1 MATVKRLL
9 TPALLILSM
18 VVGLFAG
25 VPNAAS
31 ASVRPVN
38 NESTAKSVGV
48 IVTYKP
54 GFEPIAP
61 NGETTGE
68 NFAGVA
74 LAEPRDLG
82 MGYKALN
89 FETALTNAQAQ
100 RVLLGLQHDPRIET
114 VQLDAQL
121 QFSAA
126 SASASAR
133 ASISPSSIVRPF
145 DALKPASAPTMF
157 KGINYFD
164 AKAPRTPR
172 IRISWKAPT
181 TLNKAKIFGYRI
193 ETSADGKAW
202 KSLVAS
208 TGNTSTAV
216 SITSGITIAQSA
228 FYRVR
233 ALTVLGASKAASAPS
248 VAVAI
253 TPKVAPQPP
262 NLEKTV
268 LIKGQAPAWGEQSLV
283 ERGGLA
289 TSYQAF
295 ATVDGVEIDSCTT
308 ASNNCQFTKLRPD
321 YHYVVHV
328 IARNSL
334 GQASSVRI
342 PDPYFSSQWHLYSQY
357 SIHADQAWR
366 FTKGKPSVVVAV
378 LDGGISAHPD
388 LDANIVAGYDFIS
401 DSAFSR
407 DGDGWDPN
415 PQDEGDYTND
425 EASSW
430 HGTHVAGIIAAR
442 SNSIGG
448 VGVAPGV
455 KVQPIRVLGTNGGA
469 SSDLI
474 AAIHWAAGIKV
485 GGVPNNPTPA
495 RVINLSIGTDTPTS
509 CDAGTQAAVRAAWDR
524 GVTPVTAAGNSA
536 FEAVGS
542 YPGNCYPTINVTATG
557 ITGNIAPYA
566 NFGEG
571 VDFSAPGGDG
581 ELAAQSPDGSDGM
594 IVSTFNLGETEEG
607 EPSYGLQEGTSMAAP
622 VVAGVVALIYSARPD
637 LGSQDVYKILL
648 TTVGKFKEGS
658 YCAISA
664 TRYTEED
671 PRPSHCGAG
680 IIDAGRALLYAT
692 SYKKSG

>member
-1 MATVKRLL
+1 MKRFF
-9 TPALLILSM
+9 TPALLTLSM
-18 VVGLFAG
+18 VVALFTG

-31 ASVRPVN
+31 ASVRPVDGEN
-38 NESTAKSVGV
+38 SAKSVGV

-54 GFEPIAP
+54 GFDAIAP

-68 NFAGVA
+68 NFAGIA
-74 LAEPRDLG
+74 LSEPRDLG

-89 FETALTNAQAQ
+89 FEAALTNAQAQ
-100 RVLLGLQHDPRIET
+100 RVLLGLQHDPRIAT

-133 ASISPSSIVRPF
+133 SSTTPSTIVRPF
-145 DALKPASAPTMF
+145 VALKPASAPTAV

-164 AKAPRTPR
+164 AKAPRSPR

-193 ETSADGKAW
+193 ETSSDRKVW
-202 KSLVAS
+202 KSLITN
-208 TGNTSTAV
+208 TGKTSTAV
-216 SITSGITIAQSA
+216 SISSGITIGENA

-233 ALTVLGASKAASAPS
+233 ALTALGASKAASAAS
-248 VAVAI
+248 VAVAV
-253 TPKVAPQPP
+253 TPKVAPAAP
-262 NLEKTV
+262 NVVSTV
-268 LIKGQAPAWGEQSLV
+268 LIKGQAPSWEQQSIA
-283 ERGGLA
+283 ERGG
-289 TSYQAF
+289 Q
-295 ATVDGVEIDSCTT
+295 TVVYEAIASADGQEVDSCTT
-308 ASNNCQFTKLRPD
+308 SSTTCHFTKLQAGF
-321 YHYVVHV
+321 HYTVHV
-328 IARNSL
+328 IARNAL
-334 GQASSVRI
+334 GQASSVRVS
-342 PDPYFSSQWHLYSQY
+342 DPYFGSQWHLYSQY
-357 SIHADQAWR
+357 SIHADYAWR
-366 FTKGKPSVVVAV
+366 ITKGKPTVVVAV
-378 LDGGISAHPD
+378 LDGGITAHPD
-388 LDANIVAGYDFIS
+388 LDANIVDGYDFIS
-401 DSAFSR
+401 DPAFSR
-407 DGDGWDPN
+407 DGDGWDAN

-425 EASSW
+425 QSSSW
-430 HGTHVAGIIAAR
+430 HGTHVAGIIGAR

-455 KVQPIRVLGTNGGA
+455 KIQPIRVLGTNGGS

-495 RVINLSIGTDTPTS
+495 RVINLSIGTSTPTS
-509 CDAGTQAAVRAAWDR
+509 CDAGTQAAVRAAWDK

-536 FEAVGS
+536 FEAAGS

-557 ITGNIAPYA
+557 YTGNIAPYA
-566 NFGEG
+566 NFGDG
-571 VDFSAPGGDG
+571 VDFSAPGGDD
-581 ELAAQSPDGSDGM
+581 ELSAIAPDGSEGM
-594 IVSTFNLGETEEG
+594 IVSTFNLGETTEG

-648 TTVGKFKEGS
+648 ATVGDFKEGS
-658 YCAISA
+658 YCAITA
-664 TRYTEED
+664 PRYTD
-671 PRPSHCGAG
+671 DLPSPSYCGAG
-680 IIDAGRALLYAT
+680 IIDAGRALKTAV

>member
-1 MATVKRLL
+1 VATLKRLSM
-9 TPALLILSM
+9 PAVLILSM
-18 VVGLFAG
+18 IVGLFVGA
-25 VPNAAS
+25 PHAAS
-31 ASVRPVN
+31 ASVRPMN
-38 NESTAKSVGV
+38 TESSAKSVGV

-68 NFAGVA
+68 NYAGVA

-82 MGYKALN
+82 MGFKAIN

-100 RVLLGLQHDPRIET
+100 RVLLALQHDPRIET

-121 QFSAA
+121 QFRSSSART
-126 SASASAR
+126 SSR

-145 DALKPASAPTMF
+145 EALKPASAPTMV

-164 AKAPRTPR
+164 SKAPRTPR

-193 ETSADGKAW
+193 ETSPDGKAW
-202 KSLVAS
+202 KSLVLN
-208 TGNTSTAV
+208 TGKTSTAV

-233 ALTVLGASKAASAPS
+233 ALTSLGASKAASAPS
-248 VAVAI
+248 VAVSI
-253 TPKVAPQPP
+253 TPKVAPAAPFID
-262 NLEKTV
+262 KTV
-268 LIKGQAPAWGEQSLV
+268 VIKGQAPSWEQQSLA

-289 TSYQAF
+289 VTYTAI
-295 ATVDGVEIDSCTT
+295 ATVDGEEVDSCTT
-308 ASNNCQFTKLRPD
+308 SSNTCQFTKLRRD
-321 YHYVVHV
+321 YHYVVQV

-334 GQASSVRI
+334 GQAGSVRI
-342 PDPYFSSQWHLYSQY
+342 PDPYFSSQWHLYSEY

-388 LDANIVAGYDFIS
+388 LNANLVDGYDFIS

-407 DGDGWDPN
+407 DGDGWDSN

-425 EASSW
+425 EDSSW
-430 HGTHVAGIIAAR
+430 HGTHVAGIIASR

-495 RVINLSIGTDTPTS
+495 RVINLSIGTETPTS

-524 GVTPVTAAGNSA
+524 GVTPVTAAGNSTS
-536 FEAVGS
+536 EAAGS

-566 NFGEG
+566 NFGDG
-571 VDFSAPGGDG
+571 VDFSAPGGDSQ
-581 ELAAQSPDGSDGM
+581 LASQSPDGSDGM
-594 IVSTFNLGETEEG
+594 ILSTFNLGETAEG

-648 TTVGKFKEGS
+648 ATVGEFKEGS
-658 YCAISA
+658 YCAITA
-664 TRYTEED
+664 PRYSDEA
-671 PRPSHCGAG
+671 PSPSHCGAG

-692 SYKKSG
+692 SYKESG

>member
-1 MATVKRLL
+1 MKRFF
-9 TPALLILSM
+9 TPALLTLSM
-18 VVGLFAG
+18 IVGLLAG

-38 NESTAKSVGV
+38 AESTASSVGV

-54 GFEPIAP
+54 GFEAIAP

-100 RVLLGLQHDPRIET
+100 RVLLGLQHDPRVAT

-126 SASASAR
+126 SASASNR
-133 ASISPSSIVRPF
+133 SSVTPSTIVHPLV
-145 DALKPASAPTMF
+145 ALKPASAPTSV

-164 AKAPRTPR
+164 AKAPRIPR
-172 IRISWKAPT
+172 IRISWKSPT

-193 ETSADGKAW
+193 ETSSDGKAW
-202 KSLVAS
+202 KSLITN
-208 TGNTSTAV
+208 TGKTSTAV
-216 SITSGITIAQSA
+216 SITSGITIGQSA

-233 ALTVLGASKAASAPS
+233 ALTALGASKAASAASAS
-248 VAVAI
+248 VSI
-253 TPKVAPQPP
+253 TPKVAPKSPD
-262 NLEKTV
+262 LDSTV
-268 LIKGQAPAWGEQSLV
+268 LIKGQTPAWGEQSLAD
-283 ERGGLA
+283 RGGLA

-295 ATVDGVEIDSCTT
+295 ATADGVEIDSCTT
-308 ASNNCQFTKLRPD
+308 SSNTCQFTKLRPD

-342 PDPYFSSQWHLYSQY
+342 PDPYFSAQWHLYSQY
-357 SIHADQAWR
+357 SIHADRAWR

-378 LDGGISAHPD
+378 LDGGISVHPD

-401 DSAFSR
+401 DSTFSR
-407 DGDGWDPN
+407 DGDGWDSN
-415 PQDEGDYTND
+415 PQDEGDFTDD

-430 HGTHVAGIIAAR
+430 HGTHVAGIIGAR

-455 KVQPIRVLGTNGGA
+455 KIQPIRVLGTNGGA

-495 RVINLSIGTDTPTS
+495 RVINLSIGTSTPTS
-509 CDAGTQAAVRAAWDR
+509 CDAGTQAAVRAAWDK
-524 GVTPVTAAGNSA
+524 GVTPITAAGNSA

-566 NFGEG
+566 NFGDG
-571 VDFSAPGGDG
+571 VDFSAPGGDA
-581 ELAAQSPDGSDGM
+581 ELAAQSPDGSEGM
-594 IVSTFNLGETEEG
+594 IVSTFNLGETAEG

-648 TTVGKFKEGS
+648 TTVGEFKEGS

>member
-1 MATVKRLL
+1 MKRFF
-9 TPALLILSM
+9 TPALLTLSM
-18 VVGLFAG
+18 IVGLFAG

-31 ASVRPVN
+31 ASVWPVN
-38 NESTAKSVGV
+38 TESTAKSIGV

-54 GFEPIAP
+54 GFEAIAP

-100 RVLLGLQHDPRIET
+100 RVLLGLKHDPRIAT

-133 ASISPSSIVRPF
+133 SSVTPSTIIRPLV
-145 DALKPASAPTMF
+145 ALKPASAPTSV

-164 AKAPRTPR
+164 SKAPRTPR

-193 ETSADGKAW
+193 EASSDRKVW
-202 KSLVAS
+202 KSLITN
-208 TGNTSTAV
+208 TGKTSTAV
-216 SITSGITIAQSA
+216 SITSGITIGQSA

-233 ALTVLGASKAASAPS
+233 ALTALGASKAASAAS
-248 VAVAI
+248 VAVSV
-253 TPKVAPQPP
+253 TPKVAPAAPYVDS
-262 NLEKTV
+262 TI
-268 LIKGQAPAWGEQSLV
+268 LIKGQAPSWEQQSLV
-283 ERGGLA
+283 ERGG
-289 TSYQAF
+289 Q
-295 ATVDGVEIDSCTT
+295 TVIYEAIASADGQEVDSCTT
-308 ASNNCQFTKLRPD
+308 SSTTCQFTKLQKD
-321 YHYVVHV
+321 FHYTVHV
-328 IARNSL
+328 IARNTL
-334 GQASSVRI
+334 GQASSVRVS
-342 PDPYFSSQWHLYSQY
+342 DPYFGSQWHLYSQY
-357 SIHADQAWR
+357 SIHADYAWR
-366 FTKGKPSVVVAV
+366 YTRGKPSVVVAV
-378 LDGGISAHPD
+378 LDGGITAHPD
-388 LDANIVAGYDFIS
+388 LDANIVDGYDFIS
-401 DSAFSR
+401 DTAFSR
-407 DGDGWDPN
+407 DGDGWDAN

-425 EASSW
+425 QTSSW
-430 HGTHVAGIIAAR
+430 HGTHVAGIIGAR

-455 KVQPIRVLGTNGGA
+455 KIQPIRVLGTNGGS

-495 RVINLSIGTDTPTS
+495 RVINLSIGTSTPTS
-509 CDAGTQAAVRAAWDR
+509 CDAGTQAAVRAAWDK

-536 FEAVGS
+536 FEAAGS

-557 ITGNIAPYA
+557 YTGNIAPYA

-571 VDFSAPGGDG
+571 VDFSAPGGDA
-581 ELAAQSPDGSDGM
+581 ELAAQSPDGSEGM
-594 IVSTFNLGETEEG
+594 IVSTFNLGETAEG

-648 TTVGKFKEGS
+648 ATVGEFKEGS
-658 YCAISA
+658 YCAITA

-671 PRPSHCGAG
+671 PRPSYCGAG
-680 IIDAGRALLYAT
+680 IIDAGRALKYAV

>member
-1 MATVKRLL
+1 MATLKRFTL
-9 TPALLILSM
+9 PALLALA
-18 VVGLFAG
+18 LFAG
-25 VPNAAS
+25 LFTGSPNAAS
-31 ASVRPVN
+31 ASVQNLDAVN
-38 NESTAKSVGV
+38 STKSVGV

-61 NGETTGE
+61 NGEATGE

-74 LAEPRDLG
+74 LEQPQDLG
-82 MGYKALN
+82 LGY
-89 FETALTNAQAQ
+89 TALKFEASLSSDQAQ
-100 RVLLGLQHDPRIET
+100 KVIRGLQHDPRIAS

-126 SASASAR
+126 TASTSAR
-133 ASISPSSIVRPF
+133 TSSSTFVRPL
-145 DALKPASAPTMF
+145 DALKPASAPIQVR
-157 KGINYFD
+157 GINYFD
-164 AKAPRTPR
+164 VKSPRSPR

-193 ETSADGKAW
+193 EASDDGKAW
-202 KSLVAS
+202 KSLIVN
-208 TGNTSTAV
+208 TGKTSTAV
-216 SITSGITIAQSA
+216 SITSGITIGKSA

-233 ALTVLGASKAASAPS
+233 ALTVLGASKAASAAS
-248 VAVAI
+248 TAVSI
-253 TPKVAPQPP
+253 TPKVAPQAPFVDSIVI
-262 NLEKTV
+262 T
-268 LIKGQAPAWGEQSLV
+268 KGQSPSWEQQSLA
-283 ERGGLA
+283 ERGG
-289 TSYQAF
+289 QAVTYE
-295 ATVDGVEIDSCTT
+295 AIASVDGQQVDSCVT
-308 ASNNCQFTKLRPD
+308 SNISCQFTKLQTG
-321 YHYVVHV
+321 YHYTVHV
-328 IARNSL
+328 IARNAL
-334 GQASSVRI
+334 GQSSSVRVT
-342 PDPYFSSQWHLYSQY
+342 DPYFSSQWHLYTQY
-357 SIHADQAWR
+357 SIHADRAWR
-366 FTKGKPSVVVAV
+366 YTRGKPSVVVAV

-401 DSAFSR
+401 DPAYSR
-407 DGDGWDPN
+407 DGDGWDSYPT
-415 PQDEGDYTND
+415 DEGDYTND
-425 EASSW
+425 EPSSW

-455 KVQPIRVLGTNGGA
+455 KVQPIRVLGTNGGS

-474 AAIHWAAGIKV
+474 AAIHWAAGISV

-495 RVINLSIGTDTPTS
+495 RVINLSIGTSTPTS

-536 FEAVGS
+536 FEASGS

-566 NFGEG
+566 NFGDG
-571 VDFSAPGGDG
+571 VDFSAPGGDDD
-581 ELAAQSPDGSDGM
+581 LAALAPDSSEGM
-594 IVSTFNLGETEEG
+594 IVSTFNLGETTVG

-622 VVAGVVALIYSARPD
+622 VVAGVVALIYSVRPE

-648 TTVGKFKEGS
+648 ATVGEFKEGS
-658 YCAISA
+658 YCAITA

-680 IIDAGRALLYAT
+680 IIDAGRAVKYAT
-692 SYKKSG
+692 TYKKSG